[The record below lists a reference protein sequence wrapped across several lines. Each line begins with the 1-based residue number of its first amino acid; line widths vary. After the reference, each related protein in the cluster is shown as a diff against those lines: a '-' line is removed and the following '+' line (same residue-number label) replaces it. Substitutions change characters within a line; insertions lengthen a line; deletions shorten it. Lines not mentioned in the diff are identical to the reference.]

1 MNMEDKDMEQN
12 KVIDQKLYVVLPAYN
27 EEENVEIMVN
37 DWLRYEEKIRSRFH
51 LDLQIVI
58 VNDGS
63 SDRTR
68 EIGEKM
74 EALCPNCTLI
84 NHQVNKGLGEALKTG
99 IFYAAAREDCACVCV
114 MDCDN
119 TQKPRYIGGM
129 LHRMYES
136 GKNPDV
142 VIASRYCRRSEV
154 HGVAGHRLLTSQG
167 ARLVYELILGV
178 PGVRDY
184 TCGYRLYKREILLEG
199 MEKYGEKLIEESG
212 FTCMAELLY
221 KLYRSGAV
229 FMESPFS
236 LHYEDKKGTSKM
248 KVLKTAAN
256 SVKLALSL
264 RFSK

>member
-1 MNMEDKDMEQN
+1 MNGEEKNMNQDKMN
-12 KVIDQKLYVVLPAYN
+12 QKLYVVLPAYN
-27 EEENVEIMVN
+27 EEENVEILVN
-37 DWLRYEEKIRSRFH
+37 DWFSYEEKIRQRFH

-58 VNDGS
+58 VDDGS
-63 SDRTR
+63 KDRTG
-68 EIGEKM
+68 EIGKKM
-74 EALCPNCTLI
+74 EEQFSGCTLVS
-84 NHQVNKGLGEALKTG
+84 HQVNKGLGEALKTG
-99 IFYAAAREDCACVCV
+99 IFYTAAKEDCACVCV

-119 TQKPRYIGGM
+119 TQKPGYIGRM

-136 GKNPDV
+136 GRNPDV
-142 VIASRYCRRSEV
+142 VIASRYCKRSEV

-178 PGVRDY
+178 PSVRDY

-221 KLYRSGAV
+221 KLYRVGAV

-248 KVLKTAAN
+248 KVFKTAVN
-256 SVKLALSL
+256 SVKLALRL